1 MAIDFIHTVFPAAA
15 VAWERTPRVAVAK
28 MVLTVSAGKELLA
41 QVPQQHI
48 SDDYRGK
55 GAQDIVDALESFKKI
70 NI

>member
-41 QVPQQHI
+41 QV
-48 SDDYRGK
+48 
-55 GAQDIVDALESFKKI
+55 GAQGLGAWVWGSGVRITA
-70 NI
+70 